1 MKFLNKIFNQSIKE
15 DYKIIATNYFSLS
28 VLQIANYILPLL
40 ILPYLVRILGTEKFG
55 LIMFAQAFATI
66 LTVFVDFGFNLSG
79 TREVSVARNERE
91 KLSKIF
97 SAIMTIKAG
106 LICLAFF
113 ILFIIVKVFTR
124 FSADADVYFLSFGV
138 VIGQALFP
146 VWFFQGI
153 EKMKIVALINILA
166 KIIFTVLVFVLVNEE
181 SDYILVPVFN
191 SLGFIVAGALGLL
204 LSFKY
209 VQFKFPSL
217 KLMNQLLFESS
228 SLFISNFATM
238 LYTYGNVFILG
249 IFTGNTIVGVYSSME
264 KLILAIKNVFTPLYQ
279 ALYPWLIKQTDK
291 KKIEVIKILNPI
303 VLVVG
308 ALITFSIVLFGKTFL
323 SIIYNDS
330 LITNNANIFKI
341 LSIISIFSALSMLY
355 NTLFFPSVK
364 KYKTRMLILVSAGL
378 FNLVLSL
385 ILVPQFGIIGTTYTF
400 VTTEFLLLIL
410 GWFYFKKYVR
420 AWKG

>member
-1 MKFLNKIFNQSIKE
+1 
-15 DYKIIATNYFSLS
+15 
-28 VLQIANYILPLL
+28 
-40 ILPYLVRILGTEKFG
+40 
-55 LIMFAQAFATI
+55 
-66 LTVFVDFGFNLSG
+66 
-79 TREVSVARNERE
+79 
-91 KLSKIF
+91 
-97 SAIMTIKAG
+97 
-106 LICLAFF
+106 
-113 ILFIIVKVFTR
+113 
-124 FSADADVYFLSFGV
+124 
-138 VIGQALFP
+138 
-146 VWFFQGI
+146 
-153 EKMKIVALINILA
+153 
-166 KIIFTVLVFVLVNEE
+166 
-181 SDYILVPVFN
+181 
-191 SLGFIVAGALGLL
+191 
-204 LSFKY
+204 
-209 VQFKFPSL
+209 
-217 KLMNQLLFESS
+217 MNQLLFESS

-385 ILVPQFGIIGTTYTF
+385 ILVPQFGIVGTTYTF

>member
-385 ILVPQFGIIGTTYTF
+385 ILVPQFGIVGTTYTF